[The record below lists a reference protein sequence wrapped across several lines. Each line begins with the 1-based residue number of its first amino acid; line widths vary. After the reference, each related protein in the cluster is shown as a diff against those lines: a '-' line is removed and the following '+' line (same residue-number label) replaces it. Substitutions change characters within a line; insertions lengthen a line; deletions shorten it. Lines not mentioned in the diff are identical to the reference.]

1 MPIFAK
7 KPCTSTPNSNHVDR
21 TSKIIFAVVL
31 CIVLSSGCA
40 WLIATR
46 LTGIPGAPLIPVLVG
61 CFLGSAVATALLNV
75 LDATRAA
82 LLASVLVAAGIV
94 IVPVLRKLE
103 LPKVIPYT
111 FSAAFFVGF
120 FCSRLTYEES

>member
-1 MPIFAK
+1 
-7 KPCTSTPNSNHVDR
+7 VDR
-21 TSKIIFAVVL
+21 TSKIVFAVVL
-31 CIVLSSGCA
+31 CIVMSAGCG
-40 WLIATR
+40 WIIATR
-46 LTGIPGAPLIPVLVG
+46 LTGIPGAPLIPVVVG

-94 IVPVLRKLE
+94 IIPVLRQLE

-111 FSAAFFVGF
+111 FSASFFVGF
-120 FCSRLTYEES
+120 FCSRLTYQES